1 MTLEQN
7 FERIAGALEI
17 IAGAVKGKDNGQ
29 ALDRVQAGNAATQ
42 QSQYQTGPRQ
52 DGTAV
57 QAVPQAQQQYRVPL
71 QQGMVPVQTS
81 QPVQPRQQYQ
91 APQGVVPTQQP
102 QYQPQQQV
110 PTTATVQGYTL
121 EQLQVAAAGLA
132 GSGRMPQLTGVLQQF
147 GIQAMTEL
155 AQERYNDF
163 ALALRGAGAQI

>member
-29 ALDRVQAGNAATQ
+29 APGRVQAGNAATQ
-42 QSQYQTGPRQ
+42 QSQYQTGPQ
-52 DGTAV
+52 
-57 QAVPQAQQQYRVPL
+57 QAV
-71 QQGMVPVQTS
+71 VPVQTS
-81 QPVQPRQQYQ
+81 PPVQPRQQYQ
-91 APQGVVPTQQP
+91 APQVVVPTQQP

-132 GSGRMPQLTGVLQQF
+132 GSGRMPQLTGILQQF

>member
-17 IAGAVKGKDNGQ
+17 IAGAIKGKDNGQ
-29 ALDRVQAGNAATQ
+29 VPDQVQAGNAATQ
-42 QSQYQTGPRQ
+42 QSQYQTGQ
-52 DGTAV
+52 Q
-57 QAVPQAQQQYRVPL
+57 QAV
-71 QQGMVPVQTS
+71 VPVQTS

-121 EQLQVAAAGLA
+121 EQLQVAAAGLV
-132 GSGRMPQLTGVLQQF
+132 GSGRMPQLTGILQQF

>member
-17 IAGAVKGKDNGQ
+17 IAGAIKGKDNGQ
-29 ALDRVQAGNAATQ
+29 VPDRVQAGNAATR
-42 QSQYQTGPRQ
+42 QSQYQTGPQQ
-52 DGTAV
+52 DGATV

-71 QQGMVPVQTS
+71 QQGMVP
-81 QPVQPRQQYQ
+81 
-91 APQGVVPTQQP
+91 APQQS
-102 QYQPQQQV
+102 QYQQQV

-132 GSGRMPQLTGVLQQF
+132 GSGRMPQLTGILQQF

>member
-29 ALDRVQAGNAATQ
+29 APDRVQAGNAATQ

-52 DGTAV
+52 DGTTV

-71 QQGMVPVQTS
+71 QQGMVPVQ
-81 QPVQPRQQYQ
+81 QPA
-91 APQGVVPTQQP
+91 APQQS
-102 QYQPQQQV
+102 QYQQQV